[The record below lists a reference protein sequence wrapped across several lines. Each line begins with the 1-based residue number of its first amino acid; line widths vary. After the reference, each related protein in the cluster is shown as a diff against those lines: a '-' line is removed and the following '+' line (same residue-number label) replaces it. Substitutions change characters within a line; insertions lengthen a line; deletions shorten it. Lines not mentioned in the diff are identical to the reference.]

1 MPPFENDDVV
11 TGLYGLSIG
20 GDDDYAIP
28 LTGVKVKV

>member
-1 MPPFENDDVV
+1 MPPFENDDVL

-20 GDDDYAIP
+20 EDDYAIP